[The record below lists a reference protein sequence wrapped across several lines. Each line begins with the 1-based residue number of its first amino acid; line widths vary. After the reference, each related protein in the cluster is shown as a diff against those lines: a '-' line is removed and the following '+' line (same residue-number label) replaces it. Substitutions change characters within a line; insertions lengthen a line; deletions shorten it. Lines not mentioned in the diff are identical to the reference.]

1 MPATN
6 LPGHLSQHWDVWCKR
21 AIFSFPQ
28 KPHLHPLEGCSPAA
42 PEKHSSPFQCSSQG
56 MCRSLALKILSDSSK
71 PTLVEVLWPSAPFSY
86 AFTHICT
93 KKHGMEA
100 GSMREDVPFLRELV
114 RPFREERKTQSCET
128 VPESPL
134 KLQQKIKSSQAGFRE
149 HIWDLGTQI
158 ILLATQDILAKIMWE
173 GLSAHL
179 HYLILLTYLSFKFR
193 FQFSFL

>member
-1 MPATN
+1 
-6 LPGHLSQHWDVWCKR
+6 
-21 AIFSFPQ
+21 
-28 KPHLHPLEGCSPAA
+28 
-42 PEKHSSPFQCSSQG
+42 
-56 MCRSLALKILSDSSK
+56 
-71 PTLVEVLWPSAPFSY
+71 
-86 AFTHICT
+86 
-93 KKHGMEA
+93 
-100 GSMREDVPFLRELV
+100 MREDVPFLRELV

-179 HYLILLTYLSFKFR
+179 HYLTLLTYLSFKFR